1 VRVLGDVM
9 KKRLLASVAL
19 CALGA
24 VTPAMA
30 ADQPVKA
37 PVYTAPVAAVYNWTG
52 CYAGGNIGYSWGRA
66 RGDFNASGLGVLGLP
81 TSNSISLN
89 PNGLI
94 GGAQF
99 GCNWQVDNKWV
110 LGLEADFQGSA
121 ERHSSSDS
129 DPFDFEGVNAAI
141 VTGTVNQNIESKIL
155 WFGTLR
161 GRAGVLVTPTIL
173 VYGTGGLAYGKA
185 SVFDTITVTRSLLS
199 SATTSIGDSKT
210 KFGWTLGAG
219 VEGAFPNSTDWTWKV
234 EYLYVDLGS
243 FSGAG
248 TDPVV
253 GSFSWN
259 TRVTDNIV
267 RVGFNYRFH

>member
-1 VRVLGDVM
+1 M
-9 KKRLLASVAL
+9 KKQLLASVAL

-30 ADQPVKA
+30 ADLPVKA
-37 PVYTAPVAAVYNWTG
+37 PIYKAPVAAVYNWTG

-66 RGDFNASGLGVLGLP
+66 SGDFNAPGLGALGLP
-81 TSNSISLN
+81 TSNSISHNLD
-89 PNGLI
+89 GLI
-94 GGAQF
+94 GGAQI
-99 GCNWQVDNKWV
+99 GCNWQQDNKWV
-110 LGLEADFQGSA
+110 WGLEADFQGSA
-121 ERHSSSDS
+121 EKHSSSDS
-129 DPFDFEGVNAAI
+129 DPFDFEGVNGVP

-173 VYGTGGLAYGKA
+173 LYGTGGLAYGKA
-185 SVFDTITVTRSLLS
+185 SVTDTITVTSSLPS
-199 SATTSIGDSKT
+199 SATSIGDSKT

-219 VEGAFPNSTDWTWKV
+219 VEGAFPNSSDWTWKV

-243 FSGAG
+243 LSGSG

-253 GSFSWN
+253 GPYNWSAKI
-259 TRVTDNIV
+259 TDNIL

>member
-1 VRVLGDVM
+1 M
-9 KKRLLASVAL
+9 KKQLLASVAL

-30 ADQPVKA
+30 ADLPIKA
-37 PVYTAPVAAVYNWTG
+37 PIYKAPVAAVYNWTG

-66 RGDFNASGLGVLGLP
+66 RGDFNAPELGVLGLP
-81 TSNSISLN
+81 TSNSISHNLD
-89 PNGLI
+89 GLI
-94 GGAQF
+94 GGAQI
-99 GCNWQVDNKWV
+99 GCNRQVDNKWV

-121 ERHSSSDS
+121 EKHSSSNS
-129 DPFDFEGVNAAI
+129 DPFDFEGFFGGAEFPTT

-173 VYGTGGLAYGKA
+173 LYGTGGLAYGKA
-185 SVFDTITVTRSLLS
+185 SVFDTITVTTSLPS

-219 VEGAFPNSTDWTWKV
+219 VEGAFPNSSDWTWKV

-243 FSGAG
+243 LSGSG

-253 GSFSWN
+253 GLYNWSAK
-259 TRVTDNIV
+259 VTDNIL